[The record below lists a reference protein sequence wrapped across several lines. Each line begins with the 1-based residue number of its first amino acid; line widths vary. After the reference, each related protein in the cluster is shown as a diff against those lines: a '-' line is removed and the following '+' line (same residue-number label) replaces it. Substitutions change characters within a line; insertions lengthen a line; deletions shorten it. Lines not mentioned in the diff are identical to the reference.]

1 MDNSIKA
8 LIGEQSSPL
17 FRIMWVANPKDPS
30 RRLFENNVSAF
41 HIGNGFFLSV
51 AHNLRSECSLLR
63 SIPSAVFEKEIL
75 ASLNPT
81 QRDVM
86 NQYYEPAD
94 QFAVRHIRTLQ
105 PPMMH
110 SVTEM
115 TRLSGLDSRWIAL
128 AGKHITVPCL
138 IIQFRS
144 PLFYNDRAAT
154 GCFNSEHHFFE
165 PSLDRHT
172 FLIPL
177 EVRKAWYEN
186 DIALY
191 QAVDAPDEILKKI
204 PAATLDLSLAEL
216 NKGPM
221 YCLQSS
227 PAGYIGRLLNT
238 AILEGYLDHYQTFS
252 DRIGGNYH
260 LEGLRYLIRGYF
272 RFGSSGAPYLVP
284 DQNRETFS
292 VNAIQSEA
300 SPVQLSINNNREGNY
315 QYVNAI
321 ASPLH
326 AIGDELKA
334 ITGAPARGDGL
345 TGIPL

>member
-1 MDNSIKA
+1 MDDSIKG
-8 LIGEQSSPL
+8 LISEQTSPL
-17 FRIMWVANPKDPS
+17 FRIMWVANTGDPA
-30 RRLFENNVSAF
+30 RRLFDNNVSAF

-51 AHNLRSECSLLR
+51 AHNLRSECGLLR
-63 SIPSAVFEKEIL
+63 SIPARVFEQDIL
-75 ASLNPT
+75 ANLNSA

-86 NQYYEPAD
+86 NQSYDPAD
-94 QFAVRHIRTLQ
+94 RFSVRHIRPLQ
-105 PPMMH
+105 PSLMH
-110 SVTEM
+110 SVSEM
-115 TRLSGLDSRWIAL
+115 TRLSGLDNRWIAL
-128 AGKHITVPCL
+128 AEKNISAPCL

-144 PLFYNDRAAT
+144 PMFYNDRDAT
-154 GCFNSEHHFFE
+154 GRFANEHHFFE
-165 PSLDRHT
+165 PSLGRYT

-191 QAVDAPDEILKKI
+191 RAVDAPDAILSKI
-204 PAATLDLSLAEL
+204 PAATLDFSLATL
-216 NKGPM
+216 NSDPM

-238 AILEGYLDHYQTFS
+238 AILEGYLDHYQTFT

-284 DQNRETFS
+284 DRTRKTFS

-326 AIGDELKA
+326 AIGSELMA
-334 ITGAPARGDGL
+334 FAGSSA
-345 TGIPL
+345 